1 MIINCKG
8 NAEKDAERERI
19 LSEMNSDELTFDEFR
34 MKIKQFYYKLAHSL
48 SNVDRSSS
56 VKVVIT
62 SNKDAVI
69 TAIYNG
75 VMYEQVIHFNEGF
88 PCYIPMI

>member
-19 LSEMNSDELTFDEFR
+19 LSEMNSDELSFDEFR
-34 MKIKQFYYKLAHSL
+34 MKIKQFYYKLSDKLMIA
-48 SNVDRSSS
+48 DRRSS

-62 SNKDAVI
+62 TEHDAVI
-69 TAIYNG
+69 TAKYNN
-75 VMYEQVIHFNEGF
+75 VLYEKVIHFNKGF